1 MSQIIKVYNTE
12 ANALIGG
19 GTGMISSATI
29 PTSGGNGGAIHNGTD
44 SIPYYIYNK
53 YFYRI
58 ESNELVSEFH
68 IDWDDGE
75 DNSLDKREI
84 LKRRSLSERN
94 WKITDFVSFVKSIKF
109 N

>member
-1 MSQIIKVYNTE
+1 MPFLNSNISNNNLFTIIQIIKVYNTE
-12 ANALIGG
+12 ANALAGG

-44 SIPYYIYNK
+44 AIPYYIYNR

-58 ESNELVSEFH
+58 ESNEPVSEFH

-75 DNSLDKREI
+75 NNSPEKRNIEI
-84 LKRRSLSERN
+84 IK
-94 WKITDFVSFVKSIKF
+94 VKT
-109 N
+109 